1 MVGSMARGD
10 TELAFKAAAAADGIE
25 LTQSYSFTWMT
36 EQGHFGLPPEAA
48 DAVRSLHDIFLALE
62 GDAAPY
68 AAGRSNVLRGDLLH
82 KPTGTIIEVDELQH
96 FSSWRLITLDAYPP
110 DAALG
115 FDRDEYIDLC
125 RRNAVRAEKY
135 RASKL
140 AKGFPNPG
148 SRTRQR
154 AYYDSLRDLA
164 ASAMGLPPV
173 IRVPAIDDDG
183 AEAYRRHRDRIAR
196 ALSI

>member
-1 MVGSMARGD
+1 M
-10 TELAFKAAAAADGIE
+10 TFKAAAAADGIE
-25 LTQSYSFTWMT
+25 LIQNYSFQWMT

-48 DAVRSLHDIFLALE
+48 GAVRSLHDIFLALE
-62 GDAAPY
+62 GDPAPY
-68 AAGRSNVLRGDLLH
+68 AAGRTNVLRGDLLY
-82 KPTGTIIEVDELQH
+82 KPTGTIIEVDEFQH

-110 DAALG
+110 DAAMG
-115 FDRDEYIDLC
+115 FDRDEYINLC
-125 RRNAVRAEKY
+125 RLNSRRADNY
-135 RASKL
+135 RASKI

-164 ASAMGLPPV
+164 ATAMGLPPV
-173 IRVPAIDDDG
+173 IRVPAVDDDG
-183 AEAYRRHRDRIAR
+183 GHAYRRHRDKIAR

>member
-1 MVGSMARGD
+1 MVRSMARGD
-10 TELAFKAAAAADGIE
+10 TELAFKSVAAGDGIE
-25 LTQSYSFTWMT
+25 LVQNYSFPWMT
-36 EQGHFGLPPEAA
+36 EQGHFGLPPEAEA
-48 DAVRSLHDIFLALE
+48 ATTSLHDIFLALA

-68 AAGRSNVLRGDLLH
+68 AAGRSNVLQGDLLH
-82 KPTGTIIEVDELQH
+82 RPTGTIIEVDEFQH
-96 FSSWRLITLDAYPP
+96 FSSWRLITLEAYPS

-115 FDRDEYIDLC
+115 FDRDEYMDLC
-125 RRNAVRAEKY
+125 RRNAGRADRY

-173 IRVPAIDDDG
+173 VRVPVIDEDG
-183 AEAYRRHRDRIAR
+183 ATAYRRHRDKIAQ
-196 ALSI
+196 ALSR

>member
-1 MVGSMARGD
+1 MARGD

-25 LTQSYSFTWMT
+25 LIQGYSFPWMT

-62 GDAAPY
+62 GDTAPY
-68 AAGRSNVLRGDLLH
+68 AAGRSNMLRGDLLH
-82 KPTGTIIEVDELQH
+82 QATGTIIEVDEFQH
-96 FSSWRLITLDAYPP
+96 FSSWRLITLEAYPR

-125 RRNAVRAEKY
+125 RHNAGRADKY

-154 AYYDSLRDLA
+154 AYYDSLRDLGA
-164 ASAMGLPPV
+164 WAMGMPRV
-173 IRVPAIDDDG
+173 IRVPAVDDDG
-183 AEAYRRHRDRIAR
+183 GLAYRKHRDKIAR

>member
-1 MVGSMARGD
+1 MARGD
-10 TELAFKAAAAADGIE
+10 TELAFKATAAADGIE
-25 LTQSYSFTWMT
+25 LIQKYSFPWMT
-36 EQGHFGLPPEAA
+36 EKGHFGLPPVADRAA
-48 DAVRSLHDIFLALE
+48 TSLHDIFQALE

-68 AAGRSNVLRGDLLH
+68 TAGRTNALRGDLLH
-82 KPTGTIIEVDELQH
+82 QPTGTIIEIDEFQH
-96 FSSWRLITLDAYPP
+96 FSSWRLITLDAYPA

-115 FDRDEYIDLC
+115 FFRDEYVDLC
-125 RRNAVRAEKY
+125 RRNAGRADKY

-183 AEAYRRHRDRIAR
+183 AQAYRRHRDKIAR
-196 ALSI
+196 ALTI

>member
-1 MVGSMARGD
+1 MARGD
-10 TELAFKAAAAADGIE
+10 SEQSFKAAAASDGIP
-25 LTQSYSFTWMT
+25 LTQNYSFSWLN
-36 EQGHFGLPPEAA
+36 ERGHFGLPPEASEVA
-48 DAVRSLHDIFLALE
+48 ASLHGIFLALE
-62 GDAAPY
+62 GDAIPY
-68 AAGRSNVLRGDLLH
+68 AAGRTNVLRGDLLH
-82 KPTGTIIEVDELQH
+82 EPSGTIIEVDEFQH
-96 FSSWRLITLDAYPP
+96 FSSWRLVALDAYPL

-115 FDRDEYIDLC
+115 FDRDEYRYLC
-125 RRNAVRAEKY
+125 RRNANRADTF

-164 ASAMGLPPV
+164 ASAMSLPPI

-183 AEAYRRHRDRIAR
+183 AHAYRTHRDKIAG
-196 ALSI
+196 ALGI

>member
-1 MVGSMARGD
+1 MVRSMARGD

-25 LTQSYSFTWMT
+25 LIQQYSFPWMT
-36 EQGHFGLPPEAA
+36 EKGHFGLPPVADRAA
-48 DAVRSLHDIFLALE
+48 SSLHHVFLALE
-62 GDAAPY
+62 GDAAQY
-68 AAGRSNVLRGDLLH
+68 VAGRSNVLRGDLLH
-82 KPTGTIIEVDELQH
+82 PPTNTIIEIDEFQH
-96 FSSWRLITLDAYPP
+96 FSSWRLITLDVYPA

-115 FDRDEYIDLC
+115 FDRDEYVDLC
-125 RRNAVRAEKY
+125 RRNAGRADKY

-173 IRVPAIDDDG
+173 IRVPTIDADG
-183 AEAYRRHRDRIAR
+183 AHAYRRHRETITR
-196 ALSI
+196 ALSM

>member
-1 MVGSMARGD
+1 MARGD
-10 TELAFKAAAAADGIE
+10 TELTFKAAAATDGIE
-25 LTQSYSFTWMT
+25 LTQNNPLKGIT

-48 DAVRSLHDIFLALE
+48 GAVRSLKDIFLALE

-68 AAGRSNVLRGDLLH
+68 AAGRSNALRGDLLH
-82 KPTGTIIEVDELQH
+82 KPTGTIIEVDEFQH
-96 FSSWRLITLDAYPP
+96 FSSWRLVTLDAYPA

-115 FDRDEYIDLC
+115 FDRDEYTDLC
-125 RRNAVRAEKY
+125 RRNAPRADKY

-164 ASAMGLPPV
+164 VSAMGLPPV

-183 AEAYRRHRDRIAR
+183 AEAYRRHRNRIAR

>member
-1 MVGSMARGD
+1 MVMSMARGD

-25 LTQSYSFTWMT
+25 LTQSYSFPWMT
-36 EQGHFGLPPEAA
+36 EQGHFGLPQEAA
-48 DAVRSLHDIFLALE
+48 GALRFLEDIFLALE

-68 AAGRSNVLRGDLLH
+68 AAGRSTVLRGDLIH
-82 KPTGTIIEVDELQH
+82 EPTGTIIEVDEFQH
-96 FSSWRLITLDAYPP
+96 FSTWRLIALDAYPP
-110 DAALG
+110 DAAIG
-115 FDRDEYIDLC
+115 FDRAEYIDLC
-125 RRNAVRAEKY
+125 RRNAGRADKY

-173 IRVPAIDDDG
+173 IRVHAIDGDG
-183 AEAYRRHRDRIAR
+183 VLAYARHRERIAR